1 VQLNLIIENSYLNN
15 LENVNLTIYP
25 NPSSDGKFF
34 IISDTQFEL
43 IKLIDFSGRE
53 VSYIFQDNILDLNNL
68 SRGVYFAIGKIDDK
82 LIQFKLVHSD

>member
-1 VQLNLIIENSYLNN
+1 MQLNLIIENSYLNN

-25 NPSSDGKFF
+25 NPSSDGRFF
-34 IISDTQFEL
+34 IKNDTQFEL

-53 VSYIFQDNILDLNNL
+53 VNYIFHDKILDINNL
-68 SRGVYFAIGKIDDK
+68 SRGIYFLTGKIDNQ